1 MTKTDYKVGD
11 RIYCR
16 YAKNKDQGEV
26 VEVDHDKYGVEV
38 KWDKP
43 LYSKDVSFMD
53 FGEIRLVDPEG
64 DAIRTKAI
72 QAKIDEATSA
82 FEKAFQALQEAGELA
97 GGELYEIKNED
108 VNLNELHEAI
118 TEGGWSTSSL
128 YC

>member
-1 MTKTDYKVGD
+1 MTKKDYKVGD

-16 YAKNKDQGEV
+16 YATNKDQGEV
-26 VEVDHDKYGVEV
+26 VEVHLDDYGVDV

-43 LYSKDVSFMD
+43 LYGKDISFMD

-72 QAKIDEATSA
+72 QAKIDEAASA
-82 FEKAFQALQEAGELA
+82 FEKAFQAFREAGELA
-97 GGELYEIKNED
+97 GGEPYEIKNED
-108 VNLNELHEAI
+108 VNLEGLHRTI
-118 TEGGWSTSSL
+118 NEGGWSTSSL